1 VARSFQLPMIGG
13 AGMGQAAI
21 DARAVGKGVW
31 SLDLGRYA
39 STLSLLLQQP
49 GARIAAHAAQ
59 AALPLEPAQLKT
71 TVPNAKLTLTLTL
84 ATTLALGP
92 TPTKPS
98 PNPSPSS
105 SPSLSSSPTPHPK
118 QVPNAKATILNDAY
132 TMGAAAPAKP
142 QRAVPVESTS
152 KLGREVLALG
162 SSKRQPHVEALVL
175 KVVRALTGSDD
186 VIVASTPLMEAGIDS
201 LAATE
206 LANQLREATGLVLSG
221 TLVFE
226 HPTPRAIAV
235 HVLEELLGAAV
246 LAVPMSVGASAGV
259 SGGGVASGSTVA
271 MCSVSGRFPGGCEG
285 VGGAL
290 WSMMQASGDVTSIT
304 EEQKVCARQGGFL
317 AGAERFDGKCFGV
330 SPAESSAMDPQ
341 QRLVLEVAYEAL
353 HGAGAR
359 KASLLGDDAGVFLGI
374 ERPDWALLQALAPP
388 SARQSVYAA
397 TGDTTSVAGGRLSFV
412 LGLQEQRPPALALF
426 LTLSPSLF
434 STLTLTIL
442 RGHV

>member
-1 VARSFQLPMIGG
+1 MARSFQLPMIGG

-186 VIVASTPLMEAGIDS
+186 VIVATTPLMEAGIDS

-290 WSMMQASGDVTSIT
+290 WSMMQASGDAVGEVPAARWVLEEAVDMTSIT

-374 ERPDWALLQALAPP
+374 ERPDWGILQMLGPA

-412 LGLQEQRPPALALF
+412 LGLQEQRPL
-426 LTLSPSLF
+426 
-434 STLTLTIL
+434 
-442 RGHV
+442 V

>member
-1 VARSFQLPMIGG
+1 
-13 AGMGQAAI
+13 
-21 DARAVGKGVW
+21 
-31 SLDLGRYA
+31 
-39 STLSLLLQQP
+39 
-49 GARIAAHAAQ
+49 
-59 AALPLEPAQLKT
+59 
-71 TVPNAKLTLTLTL
+71 
-84 ATTLALGP
+84 
-92 TPTKPS
+92 
-98 PNPSPSS
+98 
-105 SPSLSSSPTPHPK
+105 
-118 QVPNAKATILNDAY
+118 
-132 TMGAAAPAKP
+132 
-142 QRAVPVESTS
+142 
-152 KLGREVLALG
+152 
-162 SSKRQPHVEALVL
+162 VEALVL

-186 VIVASTPLMEAGIDS
+186 VIVATTPLMEAGIDS

-290 WSMMQASGDVTSIT
+290 WSMMQASGDAVGEVPAARWVLEEAVDMTSIT
-304 EEQKVCARQGGFL
+304 EAQKVCARHGGFL
-317 AGAERFDGKCFGV
+317 AGVERFDGKCFGV